1 MNEDR
6 YSRQRLLKEIG
17 QNGQAKL
24 SEGKAVIIGSGALG
38 THASSL
44 LVRAGVGRVT
54 ILDRDT
60 VDVTNLQRQTLFEE
74 DDVGRPKAKVAEQ
87 KLRQVN
93 SEIEI
98 DGIVVDLS
106 IDNVEGLISG
116 FDVVVDA
123 TDNLRTR
130 FIVNDACVKLGI
142 PWIYGGAVGTAGMVF
157 VIWPEGP
164 CLRCLFPKLPPREAT
179 PTCDEV
185 GIINTLPSV
194 VASVET
200 TEALKILLGKETI
213 PELMIIDVW
222 SGDMQKILMKRNPD
236 CVTCARHE
244 FYRIDG

>member
-1 MNEDR
+1 MR
-6 YSRQRLLKEIG
+6 EIG
-17 QNGQAKL
+17 RDGQAKL
-24 SEGKAVIIGSGALG
+24 SEGKAVVIGSGALG

-60 VDVTNLQRQTLFEE
+60 VDVTNLQRQTLFGE
-74 DDVGRPKAKVAEQ
+74 DDVGRPKAKVAEE

-93 SEIEI
+93 SEIGI
-98 DGIVVDLS
+98 DGVVVDLS

-130 FIVNDACVKLGI
+130 FIVNDACVKLRI
-142 PWIYGGAVGTAGMVF
+142 PWVYGGAVGTAGMAF
-157 VIWPEGP
+157 VIRPEGP
-164 CLRCLFPKLPPREAT
+164 CLRCLFPQLPPREAT
-179 PTCDEV
+179 PTCDDV

-194 VASVET
+194 VASIET

-213 PELMIIDVW
+213 PELMIVDVW
-222 SGDMQKILMKRNPD
+222 SGDMQKIRMKRNPE
-236 CVTCARHE
+236 CVTCARRE
-244 FYRIDG
+244 FYRMDG